1 MNKRRW
7 KRVLMGGM
15 LMVFL
20 WGKCGAGS
28 RAEAPVPWLDG
39 MWLNGKTM
47 EEIEP
52 YFGAEPICLN
62 VHMQEEQAVKAVV
75 LAGEEETTVPLVYE
89 AQENGWAAEAVLSPE
104 EGCWRFCLLWEKE
117 DGSEETL
124 YESEDF
130 ILDRTAPEA
139 EVWVTKQGA
148 GQTEDGEKPADDGS
162 SEDGGQSS
170 GGGQSVP
177 DAEAG
182 AGEAASLSVGIRVRE
197 LHWDPSLAAICL
209 NRLRCGE
216 EQGQPEDPD
225 GETFAG
231 AASPDG
237 KEEPEPSADGVWQE
251 VEEGVWEWQKNIQEE
266 GNWQIDFQTV
276 DLAGNLSSPVSTGE
290 TLDWSAP

>member
-39 MWLNGKTM
+39 MWMNGKTM

-52 YFGAEPICLN
+52 NFGAEPICLT

-89 AQENGWAAEAVLSPE
+89 AQEDGWAAEAVLSPE

-162 SEDGGQSS
+162 SENGGQ
-170 GGGQSVP
+170 VP
-177 DAEAG
+177 SDTEAG
-182 AGEAASLSVGIRVRE
+182 AGEATSLSVGIRVRE
-197 LHWDPSLAAICL
+197 LHWDPSLAAIRL

-216 EQGQPEDPD
+216 EQGKQ
-225 GETFAG
+225 
-231 AASPDG
+231 
-237 KEEPEPSADGVWQE
+237 
-251 VEEGVWEWQKNIQEE
+251 
-266 GNWQIDFQTV
+266 
-276 DLAGNLSSPVSTGE
+276 
-290 TLDWSAP
+290 